1 VPQYLLENIRTILS
15 PSVKGL
21 GSREPNRIAFV
32 SLLLS
37 NYNISMA
44 TMRECASE

>member
-1 VPQYLLENIRTILS
+1 VPQYLLENMRTILS
-15 PSVKGL
+15 PSVKSL

-32 SLLLS
+32 SLLSS
-37 NYNISMA
+37 NYISMA

>member
-15 PSVKGL
+15 QSVKNL

-32 SLLLS
+32 SLLSS